1 MVTNMPRAPA
11 VVVVVLAAVLAVLL
25 AVPSPAL
32 AQRTKVSALPTDFIK
47 DNCLLIKPDWN
58 FCFAYEGAYIDLSLP
73 SSFAY
78 STLWRRQNTSVS
90 YTVAFDERFRL
101 WLRGEAAT
109 LPGDNNATYP
119 SWFAEQYGC
128 KGYRNS
134 LQRYLISM
142 TCMNIIDR
150 SNRCASLIASDKKPK
165 VLCKST
171 CEAYQSG
178 FQATFSNS
186 TFCPGTNA
194 ARQTALTNLAAT
206 CNNANGPYGG
216 PPGNC
221 ISGDTNEPN
230 TCGYTEKS
238 SICDASKCPT
248 GAKTNEACPG
258 VTANASSP
266 TPSPDAGA
274 SSSSS
279 NTATDAGNVSESSS
293 GLGTGAIIG
302 IVIGVLVVVAAAAFF
317 VMRSR
322 RGKRSAGAEIAK
334 PRSGSWNSEVPQKP
348 QQQFQQ
354 QPQSPYGAS
363 PQSPMQ
369 QQQQPYGTATNYGN
383 SAAYGAAPLPPA
395 PPVPTSPQY
404 GNPQVTPN
412 SFGNSAPVSPQQ
424 SQMMSLPASAVG
436 ANSANGSN
444 AGMGMAV
451 GAGVVAGA
459 AVAGAAMAASRGI
472 NEPQQQQQQQQQSMP
487 KANKRVSSMMM
498 VTNSLSQH
506 LENMPPV
513 PSSQVGKN
521 TDSMYLDIPVNG
533 KQVRAVRGY
542 NPEMNDEMELVVGD
556 TIAITQEYDDGWAQG
571 VNLSTGQIG
580 VFPQTFVEAVAT
592 PEEPKS
598 VKTRQSA
605 YGDLTRLS
613 QYFHQQDHAQDGS
626 NVGTV
631 KSVQLNVAIDS
642 APLDFNMSL
651 DRDPAPPSSASA
663 ASSNKPLASA
673 PVKLPQLPPLQQTP
687 PSLVGQQ
694 QQQPQQAQQ
703 QQQQQVPAD
712 PSSINNLMSVLE
724 RIAVEDQQQR
734 QLSNGQAPIPPA
746 PLSPKTRRSLEAKV
760 SRLPPEVR
768 DSIVS
773 QHENGQRFSFTTLM
787 RVLDDPQL
795 QHHESVYLDKAKSGN
810 QARPDTL
817 YSTYTF
823 YEDGMSGV
831 GAPAPPVPSAPQ
843 SAVGTSQQQQK
854 DQPRPVSTLSDLDR
868 WDAQLSAES
877 EEMNRELVKLRQQQ
891 GGSPRR
897 A

>member
-1 MVTNMPRAPA
+1 
-11 VVVVVLAAVLAVLL
+11 
-25 AVPSPAL
+25 
-32 AQRTKVSALPTDFIK
+32 
-47 DNCLLIKPDWN
+47 
-58 FCFAYEGAYIDLSLP
+58 
-73 SSFAY
+73 
-78 STLWRRQNTSVS
+78 
-90 YTVAFDERFRL
+90 
-101 WLRGEAAT
+101 
-109 LPGDNNATYP
+109 
-119 SWFAEQYGC
+119 
-128 KGYRNS
+128 
-134 LQRYLISM
+134 M
-142 TCMNIIDR
+142 TCMNIVDR
-150 SNRCASLIASDKKPK
+150 SNRCAGLIANDKKPK
-165 VLCKST
+165 ALCKST

-178 FQATFSNS
+178 FQATFSNT

-194 ARQTALTNLAAT
+194 ARQTALTNLASA

-216 PPGNC
+216 PAGNC

-258 VTANASSP
+258 VTANASP

-274 SSSSS
+274 SSSSSS

-302 IVIGVLVVVAAAAFF
+302 IVIGVLVLVAAAAFF

-334 PRSGSWNSEVPQKP
+334 PRGGSWNSEVPQ
-348 QQQFQQ
+348 QSQMQ
-354 QPQSPYGAS
+354 QSPYAS
-363 PQSPMQ
+363 TPQSPMQ
-369 QQQQPYGTATNYGN
+369 QQQQQYGTATNYGN
-383 SAAYGAAPLPPA
+383 SASYGAAPLPPA

-404 GNPQVTPN
+404 ANPQVTPN
-412 SFGNSAPVSPQQ
+412 SFSNSAPVSPQQ
-424 SQMMSLPASAVG
+424 SQMMSPPASAVG

-444 AGMGMAV
+444 VGMGMAV

-459 AVAGAAMAASRGI
+459 TVAGAAMAASRGI
-472 NEPQQQQQQQQQSMP
+472 NEPQQQQQQSTP

-513 PSSQVGKN
+513 PSQVGNN

-651 DRDPAPPSSASA
+651 DRDPAPASSASGV
-663 ASSNKPLASA
+663 SSNKPLASA
-673 PVKLPQLPPLQQTP
+673 PVQLPQLPPLQQTP

-694 QQQPQQAQQ
+694 KQQPQQAQ

-734 QLSNGQAPIPPA
+734 QFSNGQSPIPPA

-810 QARPDTL
+810 QTRPDTL

-843 SAVGTSQQQQK
+843 SAVGTQQQQK
-854 DQPRPVSTLSDLDR
+854 LQPRPVSTLSDLDR

-877 EEMNRELVKLRQQQ
+877 EEMNRELAKLRQQQ